1 VSTFVHIL
9 FIAIGVLGILIVIDA
24 AVRTF
29 VVPRGSI
36 VRLTIATFQVLRLGF
51 NVVLHTRRTY
61 ESRDRLMA
69 LYAPVALLAAPVV
82 FLIIVFFAYAFIYT
96 GLENHGWRDAIV
108 TSGSSLLTLG
118 FERPP
123 DMPDTLFA
131 FSEAL
136 VGLSLLALVI
146 SYLPVIYGAFSRR
159 EVAVTDLSI
168 RAGNPPT
175 PLEFLTRAHLTG
187 FLYDMDDFWATWM
200 MWFTEVQETHTSY
213 GALPLFRS
221 PNPNRSWVIASGA
234 VLDTA
239 SIRMAALDM
248 PWTPQAPLMIR
259 SGFMALR
266 EIAGFYGFDYDDDPE
281 PDDPISIT
289 REEFDD
295 LCNKLAARGV
305 PVKEDR
311 DQAWADFAGWRVNY
325 DAVLL
330 SIAGFVSAPYAPWVS
345 DRSPVKPLPYYPRG
359 RKRREIANRG
369 GRHSSTRPEKD
380 PPR

>member
-1 VSTFVHIL
+1 VTTVEHVVYVI
-9 FIAIGVLGILIVIDA
+9 IGIVMIVIVIDA
-24 AVRTF
+24 SIRTF
-29 VVPRGSI
+29 VLPRGVV
-36 VRLTIATFQVLRLGF
+36 VRFTVTIFQLLRAAF
-51 NVVLHTRRTY
+51 NVLLRTRKTY
-61 ESRDRLMA
+61 ESSDRLMA
-69 LYAPVALLAAPVV
+69 LYAPLALLAVPIVSLIVV
-82 FLIIVFFAYAFIYT
+82 FVAYAFIYT
-96 GLENHGWRDAIV
+96 GLENHGWRDAFI

-123 DMPDTLFA
+123 DFPSTLVV

-146 SYLPVIYGAFSRR
+146 SYLPVIYNAFSRR

-187 FLYDMDDFWATWM
+187 FLYDMDGFWSSWM
-200 MWFTEVQETHTSY
+200 AWFTEVQETHTSY
-213 GALPLFRS
+213 GSLPLFRS
-221 PNPNRSWVIASGA
+221 PNPHRSWVIASGA

-239 SIRMAALDM
+239 SIRLAALDM
-248 PWTPQAPLMIR
+248 PWTPQPALMIR
-259 SGFMALR
+259 SGFLALR
-266 EIAGFYGFDYDDDPE
+266 EIAGFFGFDYDEDPA

-295 LCNKLAARGV
+295 VIDKLAARGV

-311 DQAWADFAGWRVNY
+311 EQAWADFSGWRVNY

-330 SIAGFVSAPYAPWVS
+330 SLAAFVNAPYAPWVS
-345 DRSPVKPLPYYPRG
+345 DRSPRVPMPLYPRG

-369 GRHSSTRPEKD
+369 GRHGSARPEKD
-380 PPR
+380 PPL

>member
-1 VSTFVHIL
+1 MSTPVHVLYVI
-9 FIAIGVLGILIVIDA
+9 IGVIGIVIVIDA
-24 AVRTF
+24 AIRTF
-29 VVPRGSI
+29 VVPRGTV
-36 VRLTIATFQVLRLGF
+36 VRFTVTTFQALRFAF
-51 NVVLHTRRTY
+51 NLFLRTRRTY
-61 ESRDRLMA
+61 ESRDRVMA
-69 LYAPVALLAAPVV
+69 LYAPIALLTVPIVSLIVV
-82 FLIIVFFAYAFIYT
+82 FIAYAFIYT
-96 GLENHGWRDAIV
+96 GLENHGWRDAFI

-123 DMPDTLFA
+123 DMPSTLVA

-146 SYLPVIYGAFSRR
+146 AYLPVIYGAFSRR

-187 FLYDMDDFWATWM
+187 FLYDMDDFWASWM

-221 PNPNRSWVIASGA
+221 PNANRSWVIAAGA
-234 VLDTA
+234 VMDTA
-239 SIRMAALDM
+239 SIRMSTLDM

-259 SGFMALR
+259 SGFMAFR
-266 EIAGFYGFDYDDDPE
+266 EIAGFYGFDYDDDPA

-289 REEFDD
+289 RDEFDEV
-295 LCNKLAARGV
+295 CNKLGARGV
-305 PVKEDR
+305 PLKEDR
-311 DQAWADFAGWRVNY
+311 DQSWADFAGWRVNY

-330 SIAGFVSAPYAPWVS
+330 TIATFVSAPYAPWVS
-345 DRSPVKPLPYYPRG
+345 DRSPVRPLPYHPRG
-359 RKRREIANRG
+359 RKRRDIVNRA
-369 GRHSSTRPEKD
+369 GRQTPTRPEKD